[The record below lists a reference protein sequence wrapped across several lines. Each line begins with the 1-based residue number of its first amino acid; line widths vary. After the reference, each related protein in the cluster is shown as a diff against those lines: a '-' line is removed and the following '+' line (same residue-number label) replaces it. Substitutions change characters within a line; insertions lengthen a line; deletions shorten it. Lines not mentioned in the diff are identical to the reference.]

1 MKYFGT
7 FDPVIQHDFSSL
19 ENAGELRKKGIG
31 SLLPPPPPQNLDY
44 ICDGDKKEKWPLAS

>member
-31 SLLPPPPPQNLDY
+31 SWLPPPLLP
-44 ICDGDKKEKWPLAS
+44 KF